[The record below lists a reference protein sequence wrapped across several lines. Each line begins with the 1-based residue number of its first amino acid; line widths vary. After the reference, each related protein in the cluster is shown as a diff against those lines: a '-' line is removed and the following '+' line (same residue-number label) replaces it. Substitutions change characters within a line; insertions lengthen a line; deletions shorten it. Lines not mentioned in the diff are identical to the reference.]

1 MSIFKE
7 TFPKFIREQLKKRE
21 EILSSGIDPQTGEQ
35 NGSRSDNFYTYT
47 LNKQCILRMSS
58 GVDLKE
64 DFSINEL
71 TGKSLAARNVL
82 QGGIQWNDIDTKSGG
97 LSKPAEGGGFD
108 GAYGSTSMFSDS
120 EDGYGI
126 VPMPGIIDA
135 QIRTKSAYGSL
146 REAKVKFEC
155 HNKRQLEVLEIL
167 YMRPGYHL
175 LLEWQ
180 WSPYIDNEG
189 TINYDANFNNSF
201 FNENSTMISLEKDIL
216 KTKKDT
222 GGNYDALMG
231 YCKNFT
237 YTSRPDGGY
246 TCETQIIAKGEVLES
261 IKEVGDYR
269 DKNGKKA
276 SNAGDQPALETLLK
290 NLKEYHNPA
299 SNPELTNPYNSKK
312 DQESQKVML
321 WYLGIENQAN
331 NNSVHPFVLPKNTA
345 HIQYKLFAA
354 QADVCEINERLGTH
368 KSFVRWDAFC
378 NALNKLAP
386 KGESGHPLYEFH
398 TYQIDNEHEDGDEIE
413 ISPLRYNDG
422 YNFILE
428 TPYNLGTESPT
439 PKGDKK
445 KSDPLEGDYIDP
457 FSIDCSADP
466 HVCILAHQFLGL
478 ENFSIFSKLGAT
490 KTVSDLTSGG
500 QFEKLTHNDQYNL
513 AGSRHTKYTSTSQLT
528 VKEKSHRYA
537 IGGIYLNPTFML
549 EKFREAYYDSN
560 GNASKDYSLFKFI
573 EAVWDGVNSCTEHHN
588 FKLNTE
594 NRPEGNIVRIID
606 LMNVN
611 GNNIED
617 GNLEDIYELKIFSP
631 DSTVRDVSYNTT
643 LPSALAATIAIS
655 AQAPDSVDDLDKV
668 TFGALNKN
676 TTDRF
681 NSTNVSELPSDEVK
695 DKWNA
700 RFDEAL
706 EDYAMGLFVPVGE
719 AGSRSGTLVRPG
731 GLLYLHTRFDFL
743 SETYNTNNKGEDSE
757 EKNTQ
762 ATDTLSLVNKSQVKV
777 SKAINILRNSY
788 ASDSDSATSPKYYR
802 GQIVNT
808 SPNQSS
814 IIPLKFN
821 AKMDGVGGI
830 VIGNVFKLPKDKLPI
845 GYQGDD
851 IYFIVMA
858 EEQKITSG
866 QDWTTTISGHLIL
879 LGGNANVP
887 QGLKDSWKKGTANL
901 TYNSQ
906 YMYSTYTTKDG
917 KETSANQQQEQG
929 TTSGGNDQTDH
940 GAKNTTIEC
949 TRLIKG
955 NKALHEACKSRD
967 GTYKDSNISRKKPR
981 HELPTLETCETITS
995 NEVMVKLTA
1004 LLIKDGINKFLAPK
1018 IAAGFCGNIKH
1029 ESSYGASRY
1038 GDKGNA
1044 VGLCQWNGTRF
1055 DRLVSQYPNSW
1066 WTADSQISH
1075 ILYELKN
1082 KESTAYKW
1090 LKLCNNPKDCA
1101 LIIVNRFERPQS
1113 YLDKFYLP
1121 QYYTIEGHTGKE
1133 FQDGPSP
1140 NAGKGMTLSDSSASA
1155 RANSA
1160 QNAYNIYVD
1169 ANSGYK
1175 DETSARKTIK
1185 AKMVQYFAL
1194 KDLKIKEILKEKG
1207 VDAVGTTLKVWT
1219 SNYHYTLDGKY
1230 TTSNGD
1236 KNVYIRVKGSSREDS
1251 AIFMD
1256 ALPEGSNYSN
1266 NVRLTDTNNLSYIHF
1281 VYSEDSSAM
1290 MALPLVS
1297 DTIPTFQYQIGNIA
1311 EDAT

>member
-21 EILSSGIDPQTGEQ
+21 ETLSSGINTLTGLQE
-35 NGSRSDNFYTYT
+35 GSRSDNFYTYT

-58 GVDLKE
+58 GVNLKE

-82 QGGIQWNDIDTKSGG
+82 QGGIQWNDIDKKSGG
-97 LSKPAEGGGFD
+97 LSKPADGGGFD
-108 GAYGSTSMFSDS
+108 GAYGSTVMFSDS

-189 TINYDANFNNSF
+189 TVNYDANFNNNF
-201 FNENSTMISLEKDIL
+201 FNESSTMISLEKDIL

-261 IKEVGDYR
+261 IKEISTYR

-276 SNAGDQPALETLLK
+276 SNAGDKPALETLIT

-299 SNPELTNPYNSKK
+299 WNPEMVGEEKYNTKK
-312 DQESQKVML
+312 DQEAQKVML
-321 WYLGIENQAN
+321 WYLGLEYNKG
-331 NNSVHPFVLPKNTA
+331 VHPFVLPKNTA
-345 HIQYKLFAA
+345 RYDRILREQGVSKEEMD
-354 QADVCEINERLGTH
+354 QRLGTH

-378 NALNKLAP
+378 NALNILAP

-398 TYQIDNEHEDGDEIE
+398 TYQIDKEHEDGNELKV
-413 ISPLRYNDG
+413 SPLRYNRG
-422 YNFILE
+422 YNFITQ
-428 TPYNLGTESPT
+428 TPYDLGYTSPF
-439 PKGDKK
+439 PAGDSKENDPIKGDRI
-445 KSDPLEGDYIDP
+445 DPL
-457 FSIDCSADP
+457 SIDCSADP
-466 HVCILAHQFLGL
+466 HVCILAHQFLSL
-478 ENFSIFSKLGAT
+478 ENWAT
-490 KTVSDLTSGG
+490 VKNKSVSDILQAG
-500 QFEKLTHNDQYNL
+500 QYKNLSHKGQYEL
-513 AGSRHTKYTSTSQLT
+513 AGSRHTKEA
-528 VKEKSHRYA
+528 KEPSGIDHQYA

-549 EKFREAYYDSN
+549 EKFKEAYYDSN

-606 LMNVN
+606 LMDVN
-611 GNNIED
+611 GNDIEN

-655 AQAPDSVDDLDKV
+655 AQAPDNVDDLDKV

-681 NSTNVSELPSDEVK
+681 NSTTISDIPPDEIK

-706 EDYAMGLFVPVGE
+706 EDYAMGLFIAVGD
-719 AGSRSGTLVRPG
+719 GRGGKG
-731 GLLYLHTRFDFL
+731 GLLYKHARIDFL
-743 SETYNTNNKGEDSE
+743 SDVYNTNNKGEDSE
-757 EKNTQ
+757 EKNTS
-762 ATDTLSLVNKSQVKV
+762 ATDTLALVNKSQIKV
-777 SKAINILRNSY
+777 SKAINVLRNSY
-788 ASDSDSATSPKYYR
+788 ASDSDAATSPKHYR

-821 AKMDGVGGI
+821 AKMDGIGGI

-845 GYQGDD
+845 GYQGND

-879 LGGNANVP
+879 LGGNANTP
-887 QGLKDSWKKGTANL
+887 QSLKDSWKQGTANL
-901 TYNSQ
+901 RYNSQ
-906 YMYSTYTTKDG
+906 YLYSTYTTKDG
-917 KETSANQQQEQG
+917 SETSGNQQQRRGQ
-929 TTSGGNDQTDH
+929 TSGGTDQSDG

-949 TRLIKG
+949 ERLIRE
-955 NKALHEACKSRD
+955 NKALHEACKGRD
-967 GTYKDSNISRKKPR
+967 GKYADSNISRKKPR
-981 HELPTLETCETITS
+981 HELPSLETCDTITS

-1004 LLIKDGINKFLAPK
+1004 LLIKDGIDKLLAPK

-1055 DRLVSQYPNSW
+1055 DRLVSQHPNSW

-1082 KESTAYKW
+1082 KESGAYKW
-1090 LKLCNNPKDCA
+1090 LKKCTNPKDCA
-1101 LIIVNRFERPQS
+1101 LIVVNRFERPQS
-1113 YLDKFYLP
+1113 YLDKYYLP
-1121 QYYTIEGHTGKE
+1121 QYYTIDGHTGKE

-1140 NAGKGMTLSDSSASA
+1140 NAGKGMTLSDSSASR

-1160 QNAYNIYVD
+1160 QNAYNTYID

-1175 DETSARKTIK
+1175 DETLTRKTIRVRG
-1185 AKMVQYFAL
+1185 VQYSNL
-1194 KDLKIKEILKEKG
+1194 KDISYEKTLQERGETVSDKILHNGK
-1207 VDAVGTTLKVWT
+1207 A
-1219 SNYHYTLDGKY
+1219 NYYYTKDGKY
-1230 TTSNGD
+1230 KSKD
-1236 KNVYIRVKGSSREDS
+1236 AYIRVKGSSREDS
-1251 AIFMD
+1251 AIFLD
-1256 ALPEGSNYSN
+1256 ALPAGQNYSN
-1266 NVRLTDTNNLSYIHF
+1266 QPELINTSNLSYVHF
-1281 VYSEDSSAM
+1281 TYYDHIKLMYAV
-1290 MALPLVS
+1290 PIV
-1297 DTIPTFQYQIGNIA
+1297 NV
-1311 EDAT
+1311 